1 MSLYEITHDD
11 GAGTARSAYRQQ
23 LPAAKRL
30 ARLWAYERL
39 RASALLDRPIA
50 VNTLNAIEAWDGASF
65 MTVVDKG
72 SFGRITLERL
82 YGVFNS
88 GR

>member
-1 MSLYEITHDD
+1 MTLYEITHDD

-30 ARLWAYERL
+30 ARLWAYEGL

-50 VNTLNAIEAWDGASF
+50 VNTLNAIEAWDGAGF
-65 MTVVDKG
+65 AEFG
-72 SFGRITLERL
+72 SVSIGITTLERL
-82 YGVFNS
+82 S
-88 GR
+88 